1 MRTVHAHGIGAC
13 QAKHLLD
20 LAPASTLLQQ
30 MMSEGVAQRMRRE
43 VSSEP
48 GARRPTFDN
57 QPQPLSAQAVAALVE
72 EQRSFIRPARQEQ
85 KRVEGTIR
93 DLRVGDEVITTAGF
107 FARVKDIQTPEEGPV
122 QLILELGNGLEV
134 RALTSAIAQRV
145 SPAPDPVELPEEAG
159 T

>member
-1 MRTVHAHGIGAC
+1 MNTAEISFIVI
-13 QAKHLLD
+13 L
-20 LAPASTLLQQ
+20 
-30 MMSEGVAQRMRRE
+30 GVM
-43 VSSEP
+43 
-48 GARRPTFDN
+48 
-57 QPQPLSAQAVAALVE
+57 AAFYFI
-72 EQRSFIRPARQEQ
+72 FIRPVRHEQ

-134 RALTSAIAQRV
+134 RALTSAISHRV
-145 SPAPDPVELPEEAG
+145 TTAPDPVEQPEEAG